1 MIWYQIPM
9 SKPPKRSWRPDL
21 RPPGLHMGR
30 GGRTKDRDVSERR
43 CIVTGETAPKAGLIR
58 FVVGPDGTVVP
69 DVLEKLP
76 GRGMWVAADRA
87 ALDKAGKGQFS
98 RSAKAPVVV
107 PDGLADEVERQMV
120 RRVVDLIALARKAG
134 LAVCGFEKVKGWL
147 AGGERVRALLQASD
161 GSERGKTKLWTPEG
175 ARYFGCLTAQELGLA
190 FGRGEVIHGALAS
203 GRLSDRVVEEATKLK
218 GLREIDGGE
227 GTVGKDK

>member
-1 MIWYQIPM
+1 
-9 SKPPKRSWRPDL
+9 
-21 RPPGLHMGR
+21 MGR

-58 FVVGPDGTVVP
+58 FVVGPDNMVYP

-76 GRGMWVAADRA
+76 GRGMWVTASRD
-87 ALDKAGKGQFS
+87 ALEKAGKGQFS
-98 RSAKAPVVV
+98 KSAKQAVTVQ
-107 PDGLADEVERQMV
+107 DGLVDEVERQLA

-134 LAVCGFEKVKGWL
+134 LAVAGFEKVKGWL
-147 AGGERVRALLQASD
+147 GGGENVRALLQASD

-190 FGRGEVIHGALAS
+190 FGRGTVIHGALAS
-203 GRLSDRVVEEATKLK
+203 GRLSDRVVEEAVKLK
-218 GLREIDGGE
+218 GLREIEDGD
-227 GTVGKDK
+227 GTVRKDTEAT